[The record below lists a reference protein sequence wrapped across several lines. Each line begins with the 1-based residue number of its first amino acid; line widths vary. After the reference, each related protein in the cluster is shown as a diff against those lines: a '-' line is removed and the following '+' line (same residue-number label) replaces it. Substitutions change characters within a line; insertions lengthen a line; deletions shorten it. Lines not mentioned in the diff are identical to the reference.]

1 MSKVKLP
8 RKSTAI
14 DMTAMCDV
22 AFLLLSFFILT
33 TKFKP
38 NEVAQI
44 NIPASTAQLPLP
56 DKDILLIQVEKGGKV
71 FIGVDDQNTRALWLA
86 KMAEHYKFKVT
97 ATMQHN
103 FVVLDSYGVT
113 ASQLPQFLAL
123 SPEELNKVKQ
133 QGISMEVKPPQPSE
147 FMDAILFARQ
157 SNPKLRIAV
166 KADKEAS
173 YEDVNEVIAQL
184 QERKVNKFNLITS
197 GRAANVESANKE

>member
-123 SPEELNKVKQ
+123 SPEEL
-133 QGISMEVKPPQPSE
+133 GISMEIKPPQPSE

>member
-1 MSKVKLP
+1 MGKVKVP

-22 AFLLLSFFILT
+22 AFLLLSFFMLT

-44 NIPASTAQLPLP
+44 NIPASTAQTPIP

-71 FIGVDDQNTRALWLA
+71 FVGVDDQNTRAAWLDKLA
-86 KMAEHYKFKVT
+86 GHYKFEVNG
-97 ATMQHN
+97 TMQQN
-103 FVVLDSYGVT
+103 FKLMDSYGVP
-113 ASQLPQFLAL
+113 ANQLPAL
-123 SPEELNKVKQ
+123 LKMKPDERNKVKQ
-133 QGISMEVKPPQPSE
+133 SGISMEVVPPQPSE

-157 SNPKLRIAV
+157 SNPNLRIAI

-197 GRAANVESANKE
+197 GRAASAEGADKE